1 MDLENGDL
9 ENGDAVTI
17 GFCRLSQFKALLVG
31 LVVADAASH
40 GVFRDPRLRP
50 CPQAQQKDLQQE
62 DSRQAN
68 FHQED
73 FLGLK
78 EDLKNL
84 KSLSW
89 RQNLVMEAHWTIAI
103 AQGLALATPPLQQGN
118 SLEVIALV
126 PTMLRHLDEPQVGAQ
141 VLAGRCSGEAT
152 AEFRAGVQGLY
163 QGLRSHL
170 TPNVHQFPLIPQ
182 SPWPPW
188 DQAFT
193 LFQASGGDFTLTL
206 AQSLRQASDPVVP
219 LLAALLSTG
228 QRGLGTIPIPWR
240 QAIDR
245 GLNYRSNWGPDGGQT
260 PPSSL
265 QQRWHLQGEAEILDL
280 ATGLWQAWAGIISGG
295 SDVCLPIPSRRS

>member
-1 MDLENGDL
+1 MDL

-40 GVFRDPRLRP
+40 GVLRDPRLHP
-50 CPQAQQKDLQQE
+50 CPQNPQKDLQQE
-62 DSRQAN
+62 DSRQ
-68 FHQED
+68 ED
-73 FLGLK
+73 LYPEDLHP
-78 EDLKNL
+78 EDLK
-84 KSLSW
+84 SVSW
-89 RQNLVMEAHWTIAI
+89 GQDLVMEAHWTIAL
-103 AQGLALATPPLQQGN
+103 AQGLASTTPPLRQGS
-118 SLEVIALV
+118 SLDIIALV
-126 PTMLRHLDEPQVGAQ
+126 PTMLRHLDEPEVGTQ

-152 AEFRAGVQGLY
+152 AKFRAGVQSLY

-170 TPNVHQFPLIPQ
+170 TPDAHQFPLMPQ

-188 DQAFT
+188 DQALA

-206 AQSLRQASDPVVP
+206 AQSLRQAGDPAIP

-240 QAIDR
+240 RAIDR
-245 GLNYRSNWGPDGGQT
+245 WPDWRLDGGPDDGQP

-280 ATGLWQAWAGIISGG
+280 ATGLWQAWAGITSGV
-295 SDVCLPIPSRRS
+295 SDACLPTTPRRA